1 MVKKRPLPRQMNLN
15 SRSFDL
21 NVKAVGI
28 FLNDG
33 LRFNKAVGKMVFKF
47 FLLFKTDICASPP
60 DENRRKA

>member
-1 MVKKRPLPRQMNLN
+1 MNLN

-33 LRFNKAVGKMVFKF
+33 LRFNKAVGKMVFKN
-47 FLLFKTDICASPP
+47 LPISVHPP
-60 DENRRKA
+60 LTKIVEKPKSY